1 MTGERFAVHV
11 DVVRAITSEEADE
24 VTPLMAK
31 IYYRLLL
38 APDEWWQSDKVLRVK
53 SDSHG
58 KVLTTAWTVLVN
70 WLRVTPEDA
79 RLAIEWL
86 NEKEIINYQSD
97 KDGREIS
104 ISFEG
109 VYYPK
114 IDS

>member
-1 MTGERFAVHV
+1 MTGERLAVHA

-38 APDEWWQSDKVLRVK
+38 APDEWWQSNKILRIK

-58 KVLTTAWTVLVN
+58 KVLTTAWTFLVN
-70 WLRVTPEDA
+70 WLRVTAEDA
-79 RLAIEWL
+79 RRALEWL
-86 NEKEIINYQSD
+86 NEKKIINYQSEE
-97 KDGREIS
+97 DGRGIS

-114 IDS
+114 DNA